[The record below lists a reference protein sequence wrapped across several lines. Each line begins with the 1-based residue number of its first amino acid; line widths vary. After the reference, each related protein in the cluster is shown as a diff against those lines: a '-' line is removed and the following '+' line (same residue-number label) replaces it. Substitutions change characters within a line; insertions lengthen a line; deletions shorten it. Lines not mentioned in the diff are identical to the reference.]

1 MDEKI
6 NLLETP
12 GRSGFSHASVLEIL
26 TFVAPPPGH
35 RLWANS
41 WRSLPCPSHHGP
53 STESDWST
61 APLENSLK
69 EKKKRYENYP
79 ETIMKKREEG
89 NHEREVN
96 VEQRQKMERSTDG
109 EEKVIME
116 QSWAHD
122 LLG

>member
-1 MDEKI
+1 
-6 NLLETP
+6 
-12 GRSGFSHASVLEIL
+12 
-26 TFVAPPPGH
+26 
-35 RLWANS
+35 
-41 WRSLPCPSHHGP
+41 
-53 STESDWST
+53 
-61 APLENSLK
+61 
-69 EKKKRYENYP
+69 
-79 ETIMKKREEG
+79 MKKREEG